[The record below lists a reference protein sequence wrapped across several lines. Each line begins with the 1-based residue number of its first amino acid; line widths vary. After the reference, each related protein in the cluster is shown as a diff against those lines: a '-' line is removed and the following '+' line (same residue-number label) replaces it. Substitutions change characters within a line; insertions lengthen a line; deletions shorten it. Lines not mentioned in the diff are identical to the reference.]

1 MSMADNRMRYG
12 LLVLLLGPSSLQA
25 QAPRSDST
33 RVPLIRTSELVGI
46 TAAIGIGFALDGTV
60 RGDAQ
65 EDRTGTSNNLAKIG
79 NGIGNPIYLG
89 PALAVTWAV
98 GTLTHNR
105 SIRIAAQDAFAAGAI
120 AGGLTA
126 VLKVGFGRA
135 RPNALNGPGDF
146 RPFSKNA
153 SFPSGHTTLAMAV
166 ATSLAHSTKDHWS
179 DVLFYSAALV
189 TGYARINDDKHWL
202 SDVITGGAIGYLVGR
217 QIHFR
222 GSKITP
228 LVGAGVVGGS
238 IAF

>member
-98 GTLTHNR
+98 EPSPTTG
-105 SIRIAAQDAFAAGAI
+105 AFGSPRKTPSPPAPLPAG
-120 AGGLTA
+120 
-126 VLKVGFGRA
+126 
-135 RPNALNGPGDF
+135 
-146 RPFSKNA
+146 
-153 SFPSGHTTLAMAV
+153 
-166 ATSLAHSTKDHWS
+166 
-179 DVLFYSAALV
+179 
-189 TGYARINDDKHWL
+189 
-202 SDVITGGAIGYLVGR
+202 
-217 QIHFR
+217 
-222 GSKITP
+222 
-228 LVGAGVVGGS
+228 
-238 IAF
+238 

>member
-12 LLVLLLGPSSLQA
+12 LVVLLLGPSTLQA

-33 RVPLIRTSELVGI
+33 RVPLIRTGELIGI

-60 RGDAQ
+60 RSDAQ
-65 EDRTGTSNNLAKIG
+65 EDRTGTSNNVAKIG

-89 PALAVTWAV
+89 PALGVTWAV
-98 GTLTHNR
+98 GALTHNR
-105 SIRIAAQDAFAAGAI
+105 GIRIAAQDAFAAGAI
-120 AGGLTA
+120 ASGVTA
-126 VLKVGFGRA
+126 VMKVAFGRV
-135 RPNALNGPGDF
+135 RPYLSGDPGNF
-146 RPFSKNA
+146 RPFSNNA
-153 SFPSGHTTLAMAV
+153 SFPSGHMTLAMAV
-166 ATSLAHSTKDHWS
+166 ATSLARSTRDHWS

-228 LVGAGVVGGS
+228 VLGAGVVGGS
-238 IAF
+238 LAF